1 MMSAMTITRRAL
13 LGTACAGLIRGQ
25 AGGRPPNLLF
35 LLGDDHR
42 WDALGCM
49 GNPII
54 QTPNIDSLSRS
65 GVTFENNFV
74 TTAICVTSRASFFT
88 GLYARKHGILAFNQ
102 QFSSDQLARTYPAQ
116 LRKSGYRT
124 GFIGK
129 YGLDGGELPVN
140 GFDYWRGFRGQGKYF
155 PKGEPGVHLTQVMS
169 DQAVEFL
176 QGSKQDQPF
185 CLSVSFKAPHVEDD
199 DPRQFLYDPRD
210 AALYRDVDIP
220 IPKTADPRYIAQLP
234 LSVQRSEA
242 RKRWAVRFGTPGLYQ
257 ESVKA
262 YYRLVTGVD
271 RAVGDM
277 LKAIEARGLRENTV
291 IVYTGDNGF
300 YLNEHGLAGKWFMHE
315 ESIRT
320 PLIVNDPRTSRLRG
334 ARLKQMSLNIDIA
347 PTLLDLA
354 GARGGETMQGRS
366 LIPALRGSR
375 EAWRSEFFYEHNF
388 PHSWIPQTEG
398 IRDSRWKYTKY
409 VSNNPPEEEMYDLQA
424 DPLEARNL
432 ASAPAQ
438 ASELHRLR
446 GRHVTWVRA
455 LAAWDGTR
463 PWVDPA

>member
-1 MMSAMTITRRAL
+1 MSAMATTRRAF
-13 LGTACAGLIRGQ
+13 LGTAAAGILRGQ
-25 AGGRPPNLLF
+25 AKRPNLLF

-49 GNPII
+49 GNRTI
-54 QTPNIDSLSRS
+54 QTPNIDGLSRN

-74 TTAICVTSRASFFT
+74 TTAICVTSRASFFS

-102 QFSSDQLARTYPAQ
+102 QFSDEQLDRTYPAH
-116 LRKSGYRT
+116 LRKAGYRT

-129 YGLDGGELPVN
+129 YGLDGGTLPEN
-140 GFDYWRGFRGQGKYF
+140 RYDYWRGFRGQGRYF
-155 PKGEPGVHLTQVMS
+155 PKGEPGPHLTQVMS
-169 DQAVEFL
+169 DQAVEFIDTA
-176 QGSKQDQPF
+176 KADDPF

-210 AALYRDVDIP
+210 EGLYRDLTIP
-220 IPKTADPRYIAQLP
+220 LPKTADPKYISMLP

-257 ESVKA
+257 ESVKS
-262 YYRLVTGVD
+262 YYRLITGVD

-277 LKAIEARGLRENTV
+277 LKALEARGLRENTV

-320 PLIVNDPRTSRLRG
+320 PLIVNDPRTTRMRG
-334 ARLKQMSLNIDIA
+334 MRTRQMALNIDIA
-347 PTLLDLA
+347 PTLLAMA
-354 GARGGETMQGRS
+354 GVGGGERMQGRS

-388 PHSWIPQTEG
+388 AHGWIPQTEG
-398 IRDSRWKYTKY
+398 VRDSRWKYTKY
-409 VSNNPPEEEMYDLQA
+409 VSNKPPEEELYDLQA
-424 DPLEARNL
+424 DPLEERNL
-432 ASAPAQ
+432 AGA
-438 ASELHRLR
+438 ASGAAELARLR
-446 GRHVTWVRA
+446 GRHAAWLKA
-455 LAAWDGTR
+455 MNAWDGTR
-463 PWVDPA
+463 PWADPA

>member
-1 MMSAMTITRRAL
+1 MMAAMALTRRGFMAAAAGAAL
-13 LGTACAGLIRGQ
+13 AQ
-25 AGGRPPNLLF
+25 SGGRRPNLLF

-49 GNPII
+49 GNRII
-54 QTPNIDSLSRS
+54 QTPNIDGLSRT

-74 TTAICVTSRASFFT
+74 TTAICVTSRANIFS
-88 GLYARKHGILAFNQ
+88 GCYARTHKILAFNQ
-102 QFSSDQLARTYPAQ
+102 QFTREQLDRTYPAQ
-116 LRKSGYRT
+116 LRKAGYRT

-129 YGLDGGELPVN
+129 YGLDGGELPTS

-169 DQAVEFL
+169 EQAVEFIE
-176 QGSKQDQPF
+176 GSKQDEPF

-210 AALYRDVDIP
+210 AALYRDATIP
-220 IPKTADPRYIAQLP
+220 MPRTADPRYISQLP

-242 RKRWAVRFGTPGLYQ
+242 RRRWAVRFATPGLFQ
-257 ESVKA
+257 ESVKS

-271 RAVGDM
+271 RAVGEM
-277 LKAIEARGLRENTV
+277 LKSLEARGLRENTV
-291 IVYTGDNGF
+291 IIYTGDNGF

-320 PLIVNDPRTSRLRG
+320 PLIVNDPHAGRMRG
-334 ARLKQMSLNIDIA
+334 SRLKQMSLNIDIA
-347 PTLLDLA
+347 PTLLDMA
-354 GARGGETMQGRS
+354 GVKGGPPMQGRS

-388 PHSWIPQTEG
+388 AHDWIPRTEG
-398 IRDSRWKYTKY
+398 VRDSRWKYTKY
-409 VSNNPPEEEMYDLQA
+409 VANKPPEEELYDLQA
-424 DPLEARNL
+424 DPLEERNL
-432 ASAPAQ
+432 ASTPGQ
-438 ASELHRLR
+438 AGELKRLR
-446 GRHVTWVRA
+446 ARHETWASAVEQ
-455 LAAWDGTR
+455 WDGTR
-463 PWVDPA
+463 PWVDPAQ

>member
-1 MMSAMTITRRAL
+1 MSAMTITRRAL
-13 LGTACAGLIRGQ
+13 LGSACAGLIRGQ

-74 TTAICVTSRASFFT
+74 TTAICVTSRASYFT

-102 QFSSDQLARTYPAQ
+102 QFTAGQLAGTYPAQ
-116 LRKSGYRT
+116 LRKAGYRT

-220 IPKTADPRYIAQLP
+220 IPKTAEGAAISRLP

-242 RKRWAVRFGTPGLYQ
+242 RKRWVVRFGTPGLYQ
-257 ESVKA
+257 ESVKS
-262 YYRLVTGVD
+262 YYRLITGVD
-271 RAVGDM
+271 RAVGAM
-277 LKAIEARGLRENTV
+277 LKVLDERGLRGTTV
-291 IVYTGDNGF
+291 IIYTGDNGF
-300 YLNEHGLAGKWFMHE
+300 YLGEHGLAGKWFMHE

-320 PLIVNDPRTSRLRG
+320 PLIVHDPRNSRLHG
-334 ARLKQMSLNIDIA
+334 ARVKQMALNIDIA
-347 PTLLDLA
+347 PTLVDLA
-354 GARGGETMQGRS
+354 GVRGGPEMQGRS
-366 LIPALRGSR
+366 LIPVLRGSR
-375 EAWRSEFFYEHNF
+375 EAWRSEMFYEHNF
-388 PHSWIPQTEG
+388 VHNWIPQTEG
-398 IRDSRWKYTKY
+398 VRDMRWKYTKY
-409 VSNNPPEEEMYDLQA
+409 VSDKPPEEELYDLQS
-424 DPLEARNL
+424 DPLEEQNL
-432 ASAPAQ
+432 VYSPAQ
-438 ASELHRLR
+438 ASELIRMR
-446 GRHVTWVRA
+446 TRHATWAKA
-455 LAAWDGTR
+455 LESWDGTR

>member
-1 MMSAMTITRRAL
+1 MALTRRAFMAASGAKL
-13 LGTACAGLIRGQ
+13 IQAQSGT
-25 AGGRPPNLLF
+25 RPPNLLF

-54 QTPNIDSLSRS
+54 QTPHIDSLSRS

-88 GLYARKHGILAFNQ
+88 GLYARNHKILAFNQ
-102 QFSSDQLARTYPAQ
+102 QLSREQFDRSYPAQ
-116 LRKSGYRT
+116 LRKAGYRT

-129 YGLDGGELPVN
+129 YGLDGGDLPADR
-140 GFDYWRGFRGQGKYF
+140 FDYWRGFRGQGRYF

-176 QGSKQDQPF
+176 EGSKQDQPF

-210 AALYRDVDIP
+210 AALYRDVTIP

-242 RKRWAVRFGTPGLYQ
+242 RKRWAVRFATPGLYQ
-257 ESVKA
+257 ESVKS

-271 RAVGDM
+271 RAVGEM
-277 LKAIEARGLRENTV
+277 LKAIDARGLRENTV
-291 IVYTGDNGF
+291 IIYTGDNGF
-300 YLNEHGLAGKWFMHE
+300 YLGEHGLAGKWFMHE

-320 PLIVNDPRTSRLRG
+320 PLIVHDPRNPRLRG
-334 ARLKQMSLNIDIA
+334 ARLKQMALNIDIA

-354 GARGGETMQGRS
+354 GVRGGPAMQGRS

-388 PHSWIPQTEG
+388 AHNWIPQTEG
-398 IRDSRWKYTKY
+398 VRDARWKYTKY
-409 VSNNPPEEEMYDLQA
+409 VSNKPPEEELYDLRS
-424 DPLEARNL
+424 DPLEEHNL
-432 ASAPAQ
+432 AHTPARE
-438 ASELHRLR
+438 SGLTRLR
-446 GRHVTWVRA
+446 ARHAAWARA
-455 LAAWDGTR
+455 LEAWDRTR
-463 PWVDPA
+463 PWVDPI

>member
-1 MMSAMTITRRAL
+1 MMSAMATTRRAF
-13 LGTACAGLIRGQ
+13 LGTAAAGVLRGQ
-25 AGGRPPNLLF
+25 GGQRPNLLF

-49 GNPII
+49 GNRTI
-54 QTPNIDSLSRS
+54 QTPNIDGLSRG

-74 TTAICVTSRASFFT
+74 TTAICVTSRASFFS

-102 QFSSDQLARTYPAQ
+102 QFSAGQFDRTYPA
-116 LRKSGYRT
+116 LLGKAGYKT

-129 YGLDGGELPVN
+129 YGLDGGTLPEER
-140 GFDYWRGFRGQGKYF
+140 FDYWRGFRGQGRYF
-155 PKGEPGVHLTQVMS
+155 PKGEPGPHLTQVMA
-169 DQAVEFL
+169 DQAVEFIDTVKA
-176 QGSKQDQPF
+176 GDPF

-210 AALYRDVDIP
+210 EGLYRDATIP
-220 IPKTADPRYIAQLP
+220 LPKTADPKYISMLP

-242 RKRWAVRFGTPGLYQ
+242 RKRWAVRFATPGLYQ
-257 ESVKA
+257 ESVKS

-271 RAVGDM
+271 RAVGEM
-277 LKAIEARGLRENTV
+277 LKALEARGLRENTV

-320 PLIVNDPRTSRLRG
+320 PLIVNDPRKAGMRG
-334 ARLKQMSLNIDIA
+334 MRTRQMALNIDIA
-347 PTLLDLA
+347 PTLLDMA
-354 GARGGETMQGRS
+354 GVGGGERMQGRS

-388 PHSWIPQTEG
+388 AHAWIPQTEG
-398 IRDSRWKYTKY
+398 VRDSRWKYTKY
-409 VSNNPPEEEMYDLQA
+409 VNNKPPEEELYDLQA
-424 DPLEARNL
+424 DPLEERNL
-432 ASAPAQ
+432 AGEAAG
-438 ASELHRLR
+438 AAELKRLR
-446 GRHVTWVRA
+446 GRH
-455 LAAWDGTR
+455 AAWLKTMNEWDGTR

>member
-1 MMSAMTITRRAL
+1 MMSAMATTRRAFL
-13 LGTACAGLIRGQ
+13 STAAAGLLSGQ
-25 AGGRPPNLLF
+25 TGRRPNLLF

-49 GNPII
+49 GNRII
-54 QTPNIDSLSRS
+54 QTPNIDGLSRG

-74 TTAICVTSRASFFT
+74 TTAICVTSRASFFS

-102 QFSSDQLARTYPAQ
+102 QFSDEQFDRTYPALLQ
-116 LRKSGYRT
+116 KAGYRT

-129 YGLDGGELPVN
+129 YGLDGGTLPEKR
-140 GFDYWRGFRGQGKYF
+140 FDYWRGFRGQGKYF
-155 PKGEPGVHLTQVMS
+155 PKGEPGPHLTQIMS
-169 DQAVEFL
+169 EQAVEFID
-176 QGSKQDQPF
+176 GAKANEPF

-210 AALYRDVDIP
+210 EGLYRDLSIP
-220 IPKTADPRYIAQLP
+220 LPKTADREYITMLP

-242 RKRWAVRFGTPGLYQ
+242 RKRWAVRFGTPRLFQ
-257 ESVKA
+257 ESVKS

-277 LKAIEARGLRENTV
+277 LKALEARGLRENTV
-291 IVYTGDNGF
+291 VVYTGDNGF
-300 YLNEHGLAGKWFMHE
+300 YLGEHGLAGKWFMHE

-320 PLIVNDPRTSRLRG
+320 PLIVNDPRTTRMRG
-334 ARLKQMSLNIDIA
+334 MRTRQMALNIDIA
-347 PTLLDLA
+347 PTLLAMA
-354 GARGGETMQGRS
+354 GVGGGERMQGRS

-388 PHSWIPQTEG
+388 PHAWIPQTEG
-398 IRDSRWKYTKY
+398 VRDSRWKYTKY
-409 VSNNPPEEEMYDLQA
+409 INDKPPEEELYDLQA
-424 DPLEARNL
+424 DPLEEKNL
-432 ASAPAQ
+432 AGEAAG
-438 ASELHRLR
+438 AAELKRLR
-446 GRHVTWVRA
+446 ARH
-455 LAAWDGTR
+455 AAWLKAMDEWDGTR